1 MKNYLNSP
9 PPLARLITLL
19 LLALLASPSVAQQ
32 LQPLIIPAS
41 TGAEACTQGQSELRP
56 EVFNL
61 MTPTQDSLAFTLP
74 SITRQNLRD
83 WENLPSLQTRTV
95 YVAIQEGGKGLP
107 GQREGLGSVGNTP
120 STQRSIT
127 YNSLKKNTRYTVV
140 VYGNLYTD
148 PYIRRCFKTRG
159 EFTPAEQNLVYD
171 GTNWQPNLAQYNRTG
186 CYAVASTTQD
196 IRDCYCNGTRNGT
209 HILAGQ
215 TVASQA
221 QRQYLNCPDLDS

>member
-1 MKNYLNSP
+1 MIQKNLNSP
-9 PPLARLITLL
+9 PPPLAKLATLL
-19 LLALLASPSVAQQ
+19 LLAAIAWPAQAQQ
-32 LQPLIIPAS
+32 LVIPAT
-41 TGAEACTQGQSELRP
+41 TGADACIQGQTEIRP

-61 MTPTQDSLAFTLP
+61 STPTLDSLGFTLP
-74 SITRQNLRD
+74 SITQQNLRD

-95 YVAIQEGGKGLP
+95 YVAIQEDGKGLP
-107 GQREGLGSVGNTP
+107 RQRTNLGSVGNTP
-120 STQRSIT
+120 STQRPIT
-127 YNSLKKNTRYTVV
+127 YTSLKKNTRYTVI
-140 VYGNLYTD
+140 VYGNLYND

-159 EFTPAEQNLVYD
+159 EFTNAEQNLYFD

-186 CYAVASTTQD
+186 CYAVASTRQD